1 MDAGSAVALTSIG
14 FDNQP
19 MTVAEAVSRERGV
32 LYCDP
37 RLGEGL
43 GASGFLAAKPE
54 VDGLAD
60 ALVALVSDPSLLV
73 GLSAGAAREK
83 AEFSPTHYVER
94 ILEVYSR

>member
-1 MDAGSAVALTSIG
+1 MDAASAVVPTSLG

-43 GASGFLAAKPE
+43 GASGFLAANPQ

-60 ALVALVSDPSLLV
+60 ALVALVGDPSLLV
-73 GLSAGAAREK
+73 GLSGGAAQENI
-83 AEFSPTHYVER
+83 EFSPRATSSGS
-94 ILEVYSR
+94 SRPTAV